1 MLCSFQVHYYDNLSQ
16 VGSLLENDLFLIL
29 LQLSWLYRD
38 RVVVAFQIAVSFER
52 IFNLTIRGAHSAE
65 LEVLKLA
72 LTNYLISLLFF
83 ATKPEWH
90 DIGRHDIDFSL
101 IFLLLSSLLLDR
113 SGRICVAFCSYIFCC
128 LWRGLIITWDS
139 IHM

>member
-1 MLCSFQVHYYDNLSQ
+1 LVLRFRREKLRFVYLLLVRSQNSTTVHRTCVPSDVSVTVTEPTRVYINMLCSFQVHYYDNLSQ

-29 LQLSWLYRD
+29 LQLSWLNRD

-83 ATKPEWH
+83 ATKPE
-90 DIGRHDIDFSL
+90 
-101 IFLLLSSLLLDR
+101 
-113 SGRICVAFCSYIFCC
+113 
-128 LWRGLIITWDS
+128 
-139 IHM
+139 

>member
-29 LQLSWLYRD
+29 LQLSWLNRD

-83 ATKPEWH
+83 ATKPE
-90 DIGRHDIDFSL
+90 
-101 IFLLLSSLLLDR
+101 
-113 SGRICVAFCSYIFCC
+113 
-128 LWRGLIITWDS
+128 
-139 IHM
+139 